1 MALQMGGPRQV
12 RPAVLHSSGRARE
25 ATQPASSVLRA
36 PPSQTQGFKTFPD
49 SCPCL
54 RKVTSHTGHGCHLP
68 RGEEAAGEG
77 PGPGEAALQPGLLL
91 LAFWKLEGEGAVDVL
106 HTTAGD
112 SRGQPGTAGTGGR
125 GLCEADL
132 GGRGLV
138 QARSGDASSSA
149 ASLTGVLCPP
159 GSPHTGE
166 SLSAAGCRRRA
177 WRPLGQHP
185 AAHSPQLIG
194 APGAHGPLS
203 PEPVS

>member
-1 MALQMGGPRQV
+1 MGGPRQV
-12 RPAVLHSSGRARE
+12 RPAVLHSSARARA

-77 PGPGEAALQPGLLL
+77 PGPGEAALRPGLLL
-91 LAFWKLEGEGAVDVL
+91 LAFWKLEGEGAVDEL

-112 SRGQPGTAGTGGR
+112 SRGQPGTAEDSRTGGR

-132 GGRGLV
+132 GGRGLE

-185 AAHSPQLIG
+185 SAHSPQLIG

>member
-1 MALQMGGPRQV
+1 MPLMCYIR
-12 RPAVLHSSGRARE
+12 
-25 ATQPASSVLRA
+25 
-36 PPSQTQGFKTFPD
+36 
-49 SCPCL
+49 
-54 RKVTSHTGHGCHLP
+54 
-68 RGEEAAGEG
+68 
-77 PGPGEAALQPGLLL
+77 
-91 LAFWKLEGEGAVDVL
+91 
-106 HTTAGD
+106 
-112 SRGQPGTAGTGGR
+112 QPGTAGDSWGQPGREGG

-185 AAHSPQLIG
+185 SAHSPQLIG

>member
-1 MALQMGGPRQV
+1 MGGPRQV

-77 PGPGEAALQPGLLL
+77 PGPGEAALRPGLLL

-106 HTTAGD
+106 HMTAGD
-112 SRGQPGTAGTGGR
+112 SWGQLGTAGTGGR
-125 GLCEADL
+125 GAVR
-132 GGRGLV
+132 GG
-138 QARSGDASSSA
+138 SGRPGPS
-149 ASLTGVLCPP
+149 TG
-159 GSPHTGE
+159 SQ
-166 SLSAAGCRRRA
+166 R
-177 WRPLGQHP
+177 
-185 AAHSPQLIG
+185 
-194 APGAHGPLS
+194 
-203 PEPVS
+203 

>member
-1 MALQMGGPRQV
+1 MRGPRQV

-25 ATQPASSVLRA
+25 ATQPASSVLCA

-54 RKVTSHTGHGCHLP
+54 RKVTSHTRHSCHLP

-77 PGPGEAALQPGLLL
+77 PGPGEAALRPGLLL

-112 SRGQPGTAGTGGR
+112 SWGQPGREGR
-125 GLCEADL
+125 GLCEVDL
-132 GGRGLV
+132 GGRGPV

-149 ASLTGVLCPP
+149 RVAHRCFVPP
-159 GSPHTGE
+159 GVPTHWGVPQCRG
-166 SLSAAGCRRRA
+166 LQAACVAPARPAPRSALAAACRRPRCA
-177 WRPLGQHP
+177 RPSL
-185 AAHSPQLIG
+185 A
-194 APGAHGPLS
+194 
-203 PEPVS
+203 